1 MTAPLKAIDGNA
13 DLPALM
19 TELAARARA
28 AARVLALASPEQ
40 KNRALE
46 AMERA
51 IRANAAA
58 ILAAN
63 AEDVAEVR
71 AGGATSA
78 FIDRLTLTQARID
91 AMADGIATVREI
103 ADPVGVVTESWQRPN
118 GMTIERVRVP
128 LGVVAVIF
136 ESRPNVAA
144 DAGVLCLKSGNAVI
158 LRGGS
163 DSFRSCRAIHDC
175 LVQGLR
181 EAGLPEAAITLVPTR
196 DRAAVG
202 LLLTG
207 LNGGIDVIVPRGGK
221 SLVARVEAEARVP
234 VFAHLEGV
242 NHVYVD
248 HAANLEMAKSIVLN
262 AKMRRPG
269 VCGAAETLLVDR
281 AGAAT
286 SLKPLVEMLIDAG
299 CEVRGDD
306 AVQRTDARV
315 KPASDEDWDTEY
327 EDAIIAAKV
336 VDGVDEAIA
345 HIHNHGSHHT
355 DAIVTEDEN
364 DRAQISQRGRFGDR
378 AAQRIDPVR
387 RRRRIRLRRG
397 NRHRHRE
404 IPRPRPGRRR
414 ATDQLQISRPRH
426 RADAAVN
433 IAFSSEVGTGSRKEN
448 ASNRESRIGGSSVE
462 RSVSRVAITRPD
474 HSAPYQRHAH
484 RPARRLVQSAACRAS
499 RHQPVR
505 DQAAEAR
512 PRVVAGDA
520 GQSAQGPWR
529 LARSRR
535 TRRGRAP
542 DGERSAHR
550 CQLSRIRHRNAIHC
564 RHD

>member
-13 DLPALM
+13 DLTELM
-19 TELAARARA
+19 TALAARARD
-28 AARVLALASPEQ
+28 AARVLSLASPAQ

-46 AMERA
+46 AIERA
-51 IRANAAA
+51 IRASSAA

-71 AGGATSA
+71 ANGATSA
-78 FIDRLTLTQARID
+78 FIDRLTLTQSRID
-91 AMADGIATVREI
+91 AMADGVATVRAI
-103 ADPVGVVTESWQRPN
+103 PDPVGTVTERWQRPN

-181 EAGLPEAAITLVPTR
+181 EADLSEAAITLVPTR

-207 LNGGIDVIVPRGGK
+207 LNGAIDVIVPRGGK
-221 SLVARVEAEARVP
+221 SLVGRVEAEARVP

-248 HAANLEMAKSIVLN
+248 RAANLEMAKSIVLN

-281 AGAAT
+281 KGVSV
-286 SLKPLVEMLIDAG
+286 SLKPLVEMLLDAG

-306 AVQRTDARV
+306 AVQQTDTRV

-327 EDAIIAAKV
+327 EDAIIAARV
-336 VDGVDEAIA
+336 VDGLDEAIA
-345 HIHNHGSHHT
+345 HIHTHGSHHT
-355 DAIVTEDEN
+355 DAIVTEDQAAADKFLNEVDFGN
-364 DRAQISQRGRFGDR
+364 RVAQCLDAVCRW
-378 AAQRIDPVR
+378 
-387 RRRRIRLRRG
+387 RRIRLRRG
-397 NRHRHRE
+397 DRNCHR
-404 IPRPRPGRRR
+404 
-414 ATDQLQISRPRH
+414 QISRPRSRGRRTIDELQISRSRH
-426 RADAAVN
+426 GADAAV
-433 IAFSSEVGTGSRKEN
+433 IVLLP
-448 ASNRESRIGGSSVE
+448 ES
-462 RSVSRVAITRPD
+462 
-474 HSAPYQRHAH
+474 
-484 RPARRLVQSAACRAS
+484 
-499 RHQPVR
+499 
-505 DQAAEAR
+505 
-512 PRVVAGDA
+512 
-520 GQSAQGPWR
+520 
-529 LARSRR
+529 
-535 TRRGRAP
+535 
-542 DGERSAHR
+542 GERVE
-550 CQLSRIRHRNAIHC
+550 
-564 RHD
+564 